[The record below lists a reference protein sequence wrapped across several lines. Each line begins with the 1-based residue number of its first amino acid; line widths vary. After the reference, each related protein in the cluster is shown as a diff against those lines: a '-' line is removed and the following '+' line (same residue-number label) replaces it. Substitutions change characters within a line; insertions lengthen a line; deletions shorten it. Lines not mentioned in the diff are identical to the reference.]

1 MMVAVDPTSLIDID
15 ASSAVAPYEQVRA
28 SVTALVRSGQLPAHT
43 RLPAVRRLAVDLG
56 LAANTVARAYRE
68 LEAAGVV
75 ETRGRLGTFVVD
87 AADAG
92 RRRGPGGGPG
102 VRRADAGARG
112 AAGAG
117 AGSGP
122 GRAGRRLRGPAW
134 PVRPA
139 RR

>member
-1 MMVAVDPTSLIDID
+1 MTSPPVDPTSLIDID

-75 ETRGRLGTFVVD
+75 ETRGRLGTFVVESED
-87 AADAG
+87 RPDEAREAARAFAVRMG
-92 RRRGPGGGPG
+92 ELG
-102 VRRADAGARG
+102 VSPERALDLARG
-112 AAGAG
+112 ALADG
-117 AGSGP
+117 
-122 GRAGRRLRGPAW
+122 
-134 PVRPA
+134 
-139 RR
+139 

>member
-1 MMVAVDPTSLIDID
+1 MMVGVDPTSLIDID

-92 RRRGPGGGPG
+92 PDEAREAAWAFAARMRELG
-102 VRRADAGARG
+102 VSPERALDLARG
-112 AAGAG
+112 ALADG
-117 AGSGP
+117 
-122 GRAGRRLRGPAW
+122 
-134 PVRPA
+134 
-139 RR
+139 